1 MTYTYN
7 YTDSLIETVMRGIK
21 DPAKAFPT
29 SDGWTPIN
37 TTEDLAEF
45 MNDNPDREY
54 FIVWSSPEQ
63 LTFDYVHPKT
73 SPIIDIDVESGK
85 FTVNWVPTFL
95 DTFTSEGGSVFIKT
109 GEIIKPDLPEN
120 PTDKIYNVV
129 VATSDTDYDD
139 PYNEVVLVEAVR
151 LIDGTWSGYT
161 SDGHPYININHAYIK
176 NFQID
181 PPRK

>member
-7 YTDSLIETVMRGIK
+7 LIHTLMHGIK
-21 DPAKAFPT
+21 NPSAAFPP
-29 SDGWTPIN
+29 SDGWTQIN

>member
-7 YTDSLIETVMRGIK
+7 LIHTLMHGIK
-21 DPAKAFPT
+21 NPSAAFPP
-29 SDGWTPIN
+29 SDGWTQIN

-139 PYNEVVLVEAVR
+139 PDNEVVLVEAVR

>member
-7 YTDSLIETVMRGIK
+7 LIHTLMHGIK
-21 DPAKAFPT
+21 NPSAAFPP
-29 SDGWTPIN
+29 SDGWTQIN

-139 PYNEVVLVEAVR
+139 PDNEVVLVEAVR
-151 LIDGTWSGYT
+151 LFDGTWSGYT
-161 SDGHPYININHAYIK
+161 SDGHPYTNINHTYIK
-176 NFQID
+176 NFQTKHD
-181 PPRK
+181 RK

>member
-7 YTDSLIETVMRGIK
+7 LIHTLMHGIK
-21 DPAKAFPT
+21 NPSAAFPP
-29 SDGWTPIN
+29 SDGWTQIN
-37 TTEDLAEF
+37 TTENLAEF

-139 PYNEVVLVEAVR
+139 PDNEVVLVEAVR

>member
-7 YTDSLIETVMRGIK
+7 LIHTLMHGIK

>member
-7 YTDSLIETVMRGIK
+7 LIHTLMHGIK
-21 DPAKAFPT
+21 NPSAAFPT

-129 VATSDTDYDD
+129 VAMSDTDYDD

>member
-7 YTDSLIETVMRGIK
+7 LIQTLMLGIK
-21 DPAKAFPT
+21 NPSAAFPP
-29 SDGWTPIN
+29 SDGWTQIN

-139 PYNEVVLVEAVR
+139 PDNEVVLVEAVR

>member
-7 YTDSLIETVMRGIK
+7 LIHTLMHGIK

-37 TTEDLAEF
+37 TTEDIAEF